1 MTYAVDSILD
11 VSRRLHEL
19 RERMA
24 TLDAERAALQ
34 QQIDACVNE
43 LSTTVEAQ
51 RLSPISGTMAEQIM
65 AVLQRHKDHPL
76 APMDVADILGIR
88 SLADAANVRVLMARM
103 ARDGRIQKVSRAR
116 YLPRGTRQR

>member
-11 VSRRLHEL
+11 VSRRLQEL

-24 TLDAERAALQ
+24 AVDAERAALQ

-43 LSTTVEAQ
+43 LSAMVEGQ
-51 RLSPISGTMAEQIM
+51 RLPPIAGTMAEQII
-65 AVLQRHKDHPL
+65 AVLQRHKDRPL

-88 SLADAANVRVLMARM
+88 SLADATNIRVLMSRM
-103 ARDGRIQKVSRAR
+103 SRDGRIEKVSRAR
-116 YLPRGTRQR
+116 YLPRGTR